1 MQSFG
6 LDAIAERRKS
16 PLKKKWDAFTNYLEE
31 NRQHIFYIFIFYVIT
46 IGLFIERFIFYAF
59 LAEHLDLRHIM
70 GVGIAITRGMCNV
83 NKMIIYEFLPKRSK
97 DLPFEAESGS
107 HSALNPKF
115 QDFFRGL
122 SSKLFRGFHKVCHSF
137 FRVFLVKQFSEKLI
151 V

>member
-83 NKMIIYEFLPKRSK
+83 HKMIINEFLPKRST

-107 HSALNPKF
+107 IHSTLNPKF
-115 QDFFRGL
+115 QDFF
-122 SSKLFRGFHKVCHSF
+122 
-137 FRVFLVKQFSEKLI
+137 LVNYLVNPSQAQNSEIL
-151 V
+151 